1 MYPNISSGLGRMMSD
16 TLLLAGL
23 PLVTTGRFFLVGR
36 AALNNRSEIDAMYG
50 SGWNDGLPM
59 IYTTVKLAM
68 VSCVA
73 SRGDVIFVL
82 PDHTETISNATDL
95 AINKAGVSI
104 VGLGRGSL
112 RPTFTFDTATSANI
126 PVTVGNI
133 SIRNCIFIANFL
145 DIVSC
150 FTITAAPEF
159 SVQNCEFRDTTV
171 SLNFIT
177 HVTTT
182 VTVNA
187 DGLDFSR
194 NRLIITGTTAATTP
208 IKIAGTISR
217 VTINDNYINKAVLNN
232 VACILAH
239 GALVVTNLEM
249 TRNTLISRNTDSA
262 TGGFLITTS
271 STTNTG
277 FVYNNNII
285 GLDVAAEILISGTG
299 HKYGQNNNLYSGDV
313 DTSGFVSPVIGSTA

>member
-1 MYPNISSGLGRMMSD
+1 MMANS
-16 TLLLAGL
+16 LLAAGL
-23 PLVTTGRFFLVGR
+23 PLVTTGRFFLVGK
-36 AALNNRSEIDAMYG
+36 ASITNRNEIDAMYG
-50 SGWNDGLPM
+50 RSWNDGLPV

-68 VSCVA
+68 ASCLA

-82 PDHTETISNATDL
+82 PGHTETISNATDL

-112 RPTFTFDTATSANI
+112 RPTFTLDTATSANI
-126 PVTVGNI
+126 PVTVGNVA
-133 SIRNCIFIANFL
+133 IRNCIFIANFL

-159 SVQNCEFRDTTV
+159 SIQNCEFRDTSV
-171 SLNFIT
+171 SLNFIQI
-177 HVTTT
+177 VTTT

-187 DGLDFSR
+187 DGLDFSK

-208 IKIAGTISR
+208 IKVVGTINR

-232 VACILAH
+232 TSCILTHA
-239 GALVVTNLEM
+239 ALVVTNLEM
-249 TRNTLISRNTDSA
+249 ARNILISRNTDSA
-262 TGGFLITTS
+262 TGGFLIVTS

-277 FVYNNNII
+277 HVYDNKVI
-285 GLDVAAEILISGTG
+285 GLDVLGALMISGTG
-299 HKYGQNNNLYSGDV
+299 HKYGQTNNLYSGDV
-313 DTSGFVSPVIGSTA
+313 DTSAFVLPAIGSDV